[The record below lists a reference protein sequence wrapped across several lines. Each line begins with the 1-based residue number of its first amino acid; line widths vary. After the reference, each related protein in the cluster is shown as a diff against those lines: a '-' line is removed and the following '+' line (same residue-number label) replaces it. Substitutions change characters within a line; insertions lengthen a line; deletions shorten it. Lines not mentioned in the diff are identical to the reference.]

1 MLKNDVGSLCNV
13 HQLHLRRN
21 GPRVAGWQTDT
32 VRLRKR
38 YAPAADPSLRLV
50 DKPHH
55 LPAAAVGFRCAQ
67 IIQLVRNAAQQPA
80 NGFMVLPG
88 NQALFLPEVPV
99 ADAFIVADVQKL
111 VSGNGYK
118 IRLYPA
124 VHFRRVCLF
133 RPHQITVQWPQ
144 NGAERDRHR
153 IQAVCAGGQPVGRL
167 KRMGK
172 RLAGGIAIFQRNVQ
186 NPVSTAAQIPEG
198 KGQPAAA
205 QVFPQPHAGKLPEF
219 PGYVALRVSQ
229 LPGQAAQ
236 R

>member
-1 MLKNDVGSLCNV
+1 MVKVEHPARRQIKPVSRPLILERLHRPFDFFFNQGVLRFKIKGTMLKNDVGSLCNV

-21 GPRVAGWQTDT
+21 GPRICDGKTDT

-111 VSGNGYK
+111 VSALAVASSSDHVVG
-118 IRLYPA
+118 ISSPA
-124 VHFRRVCLF
+124 SSSRSV
-133 RPHQITVQWPQ
+133 
-144 NGAERDRHR
+144 
-153 IQAVCAGGQPVGRL
+153 
-167 KRMGK
+167 RMNICM
-172 RLAGGIAIFQRNVQ
+172 LH
-186 NPVSTAAQIPEG
+186 
-198 KGQPAAA
+198 PA
-205 QVFPQPHAGKLPEF
+205 
-219 PGYVALRVSQ
+219 
-229 LPGQAAQ
+229 
-236 R
+236 

>member
-1 MLKNDVGSLCNV
+1 MVKVKHPARRQIKSVSRPRVLERLHRPFDFFFNQGVLRFKIKGTMLKNDVGSLCNV

-55 LPAAAVGFRCAQ
+55 LAAAAVGFRSAQ

-88 NQALFLPEVPV
+88 NQALFLPKVPV

-111 VSGNGYK
+111 V
-118 IRLYPA
+118 
-124 VHFRRVCLF
+124 
-133 RPHQITVQWPQ
+133 
-144 NGAERDRHR
+144 
-153 IQAVCAGGQPVGRL
+153 GRN
-167 KRMGK
+167 
-172 RLAGGIAIFQRNVQ
+172 A
-186 NPVSTAAQIPEG
+186 S
-198 KGQPAAA
+198 
-205 QVFPQPHAGKLPEF
+205 VFSAPT
-219 PGYVALRVSQ
+219 R
-229 LPGQAAQ
+229 
-236 R
+236 